1 MNDWLIIFERYFLSF
16 STKNQD
22 KANIRVVSIK
32 FFLNGRHSQNKF
44 KILSKMTKEEPE
56 TLLSQEPTLRII
68 EGEEITV
75 EIAKETDEEITKRRF
90 F

>member
-1 MNDWLIIFERYFLSF
+1 
-16 STKNQD
+16 
-22 KANIRVVSIK
+22 
-32 FFLNGRHSQNKF
+32 
-44 KILSKMTKEEPE
+44 MTKEEPE

-75 EIAKETDEEITKRRF
+75 EIEIAKETDEEITKRRF

>member
-1 MNDWLIIFERYFLSF
+1 
-16 STKNQD
+16 
-22 KANIRVVSIK
+22 
-32 FFLNGRHSQNKF
+32 
-44 KILSKMTKEEPE
+44 MTKEEPE